1 MGRTVS
7 VVDNGGIPFL
17 VHLSS
22 AGRGARQGHAT
33 ISALVPRSGPASY
46 AEWGI
51 VAYTRAR
58 IGLCPAE
65 RGSSRAWWHKGNS
78 VLLHTRDRADGLP
91 GPLVY
96 IGTSIQSFVPRAE
109 RHNRSVRLAHGQ

>member
-1 MGRTVS
+1 VS